1 MLPIKAVKN
10 VEMYLRTYTLEK
22 LKQSETKMHARDI
35 VRREQEQIALL
46 MDQKAAAEAA
56 AEARVREL
64 EKENEFLRNRI
75 KTFT

>member
-1 MLPIKAVKN
+1 MC
-10 VEMYLRTYTLEK
+10 
-22 LKQSETKMHARDI
+22 DI

-46 MDQKAAAEAA
+46 MDQKAA

-75 KTFT
+75 KTFTWFLKNKPNDCN